1 MIPTRLTRVI
11 GVALMS
17 AGMTGSAFLEQR
29 AAAPPM
35 DDLVALGTRIHGAFG
50 SYLALGIRIGD
61 EALPRLQAARTEVD
75 VTVIDG
81 PTTPCPCI
89 ADGLMIAT
97 GATPGRGTLRVA
109 ETKAPAGTFGIVMIS
124 RLKDGVRLR
133 VVIPSETRLILD
145 QWNILEPQAKLEA
158 VRAADRDRLF
168 RFEIP

>member
-1 MIPTRLTRVI
+1 
-11 GVALMS
+11 MS
-17 AGMTGSAFLEQR
+17 AGMTGSAVLEQR
-29 AAAPPM
+29 AVAPPI
-35 DDLVALGTRIHGAFG
+35 DDLVVLGTRIHGAFG

-61 EALPRLQAARTEVD
+61 EALSRLQANRGEVD
-75 VTVIDG
+75 VTVVDG

-109 ETKAPAGTFGIVMIS
+109 EAKAAAGTFGIVTIT

-133 VVIPSETRLILD
+133 VVIPSDTRLILD

-158 VRAADRDRLF
+158 VRSAPRERLF
-168 RFEIP
+168 RFEAP